1 MASKAVTPKA
11 SASIPQALRVLL
23 LYVEPLFTV
32 GGILLLMLKPEAYT
46 KDTTR
51 SSMTIIDPK
60 SIFVYTQLAGG
71 WAHIAFS
78 EAVILRLVDDVKVWK
93 LICIGVLLSDA
104 LYCHSMAQAVGGWAT
119 WIEIGEWSPQE
130 WVATAMT
137 WPFVLTR
144 LAIVSGFAV
153 KRDSGLKRA

>member
-1 MASKAVTPKA
+1 MMASKVVTPKA
-11 SASIPQALRVLL
+11 SASIPQVLRVLL
-23 LYVEPLFTV
+23 LYIEPLFTV

-51 SSMTIIDPK
+51 SSMTNIDPK
-60 SIFVYTQLAGG
+60 SIFVYTQLAG
-71 WAHIAFS
+71 
-78 EAVILRLVDDVKVWK
+78 VILRLVDDVKVWK

-104 LYCHSMAQAVGGWAT
+104 LYCHSMAQAVGGWAS

-144 LAIVSGFAV
+144 LAIVSGLAV
-153 KRDSGLKRA
+153 KRDEGLKRA

>member
-1 MASKAVTPKA
+1 MYALAASPRTAWLTHN
-11 SASIPQALRVLL
+11 S
-23 LYVEPLFTV
+23 
-32 GGILLLMLKPEAYT
+32 
-46 KDTTR
+46 
-51 SSMTIIDPK
+51 
-60 SIFVYTQLAGG
+60 G

>member
-1 MASKAVTPKA
+1 MASRAVTPKA
-11 SASIPQALRVLL
+11 STSIPQVLRVFL

-71 WAHIAFS
+71 NS
-78 EAVILRLVDDVKVWK
+78 
-93 LICIGVLLSDA
+93 
-104 LYCHSMAQAVGGWAT
+104 
-119 WIEIGEWSPQE
+119 
-130 WVATAMT
+130 
-137 WPFVLTR
+137 
-144 LAIVSGFAV
+144 
-153 KRDSGLKRA
+153 